1 MSKVIEDMLNEAVK
15 ESMTEAALR
24 MLEDGILTPEKISGY
39 VDLPLED
46 VKKLKVDKF
55 VSLWK
60 RPLWILI
67 FNKFYCKLMSFI
79 MKDKIKFN
87 QLRFRHH
94 YDVFLNNM
102 KTGDVLFF
110 PTGGTGV
117 AIDWFSLH

>member
-55 VSLWK
+55 V
-60 RPLWILI
+60 
-67 FNKFYCKLMSFI
+67 
-79 MKDKIKFN
+79 
-87 QLRFRHH
+87 
-94 YDVFLNNM
+94 
-102 KTGDVLFF
+102 
-110 PTGGTGV
+110 
-117 AIDWFSLH
+117 